1 MTYSRTESIELVN
14 MCMIYNPATQEVL
27 VEDKT
32 DVAWKFGHTF
42 PGGHV
47 EKGESLYDGMVREV
61 FEETGLTVSQ
71 LESCGTVEWFNESPA
86 YRRLGFLFRTSHFSG
101 TLKQSEEG
109 KNYWLP
115 LKDLN
120 EANTAESFM
129 KFLQIFTNPH
139 IVDATSP
146 VMNGSLTII
155 PKDDHSPKA

>member
-32 DVAWKFGHTF
+32 
-42 PGGHV
+42 
-47 EKGESLYDGMVREV
+47 
-61 FEETGLTVSQ
+61 GLTVSQ

-86 YRRLGFLFRTSHFSG
+86 YRRLGFLYRTSHFSG

-109 KNYWLP
+109 QNYWLP

-129 KFLQIFTNPH
+129 KFLQIFTDLH
-139 IVDATSP
+139 TVDATSP